1 MIDVNASPPA
11 FILDH
16 VAIGVD
22 ALAPCALLLED
33 VLGAE
38 PDSGGPSPN
47 FTYAQW
53 RFSGDARLEL
63 LEPRGEP
70 GFLHR
75 FLDQRGPGI
84 HHVTFKVPN
93 LEQAAAWARV
103 RGYEVVG
110 YDDRFPSWKE
120 CFLHPKQ
127 AQGIVVQFAE
137 SHPELEPP
145 SEWPV
150 TRQPSARVAVP
161 GQAARLR
168 AVRLSARSQAD
179 ADHQWKTLLGAQSTQ
194 DALGTL
200 YCWPKSPLSIRVCVD
215 PSAVPGP
222 IGLEIVTPQPV
233 ALPETELSKFGTRF
247 LCD

>member
-1 MIDVNASPPA
+1 
-11 FILDH
+11 
-16 VAIGVD
+16 
-22 ALAPCALLLED
+22 
-33 VLGAE
+33 
-38 PDSGGPSPN
+38 
-47 FTYAQW
+47 
-53 RFSGDARLEL
+53 LEL

-75 FLDQRGPGI
+75 FLTKQGPGI
-84 HHVTFKVPN
+84 HHVTFKVPD
-93 LEQAAAWARV
+93 LERAAAWARTQ
-103 RGYEVVG
+103 GYEVVG

-137 SHPELEPP
+137 SHPELEAP

-150 TRQPSARVAVP
+150 ARPSSARPQPRV
-161 GQAARLR
+161 QAARLH

-179 ADHQWKTLLGAQSTQ
+179 ADRQWKTLLGAQSTV

-200 YCWPKSPLSIRVCVD
+200 YRWPKSPLAIRVCVD
-215 PSAVPGP
+215 PNTTPGP
-222 IGLEIVTPQPV
+222 IGLELATPRPV
-233 ALPETELSKFGTRF
+233 ALPESALANFGTRF